1 MKRGRLGV
9 SRSFKVVTAGVIAGI
24 FFLGTPPAHAIFG
37 IRAARTAIAARKA
50 KQTLAKD
57 PNAAATE
64 RAHESLA
71 RLEQGAEETR
81 AV

>member
-1 MKRGRLGV
+1 M
-9 SRSFKVVTAGVIAGI
+9 SRSFKVAVAGLVAGI

-50 KQTLAKD
+50 KQALAKD
-57 PNAAATE
+57 PNADATE
-64 RAHESLA
+64 RANENLA
-71 RLEQGAEETR
+71 RLEQGSEKTG

>member
-1 MKRGRLGV
+1 M
-9 SRSFKVVTAGVIAGI
+9 SNTFKTLTASLVAGI
-24 FFLGTPPAHAIFG
+24 FFLGTPPAAHAIFG

-64 RAHESLA
+64 RANENLK
-71 RLEQGAEETR
+71 RLEQEQDPGKI
-81 AV
+81 